1 MDYLIKKTDSS
12 IIQKWNTT
20 IGKITLPEQT
30 GGDVVFTGDKRPLDL
45 GDYMLIKAN
54 EIDEALDAT
63 KKRGETEVVVD
74 GDSVTVT
81 KKAVAKSAAEM
92 AQEKI
97 FELETAVTPRR
108 MRDSVLTADGKTWL
122 DDQEKLIAV
131 ERAKL

>member
-1 MDYLIKKTDSS
+1 MDYLIKKSDSS
-12 IIQKWNTT
+12 IVQKWGQT

-45 GDYMLIKAN
+45 GDYLLVKAK
-54 EIDEALDAT
+54 EVEEALDAT
-63 KKRGETEVVVD
+63 KKHGDTTEVVD
-74 GDSVTVT
+74 GDTVTVT
-81 KKAVAKSAAEM
+81 KPAVAKSAAEM

-97 FELETAVTPRR
+97 WTLESAVTPRR
-108 MRDSVLTADGKTWL
+108 MRDAVLTEDGKKWL